1 MINILYMEN
10 KQNNYEIDLSDL
22 KIEINFKCFFKI

>member
-10 KQNNYEIDLSDL
+10 KQNNYEIDLRDL